1 MRMKNAMND
10 HVDRERHRMF
20 TEATSTVQK
29 HLNVMCRTLM
39 EKMENKADEIFIS
52 MRHDYMTVLGGVK
65 ADQTAIV
72 SKEERTLRAEI
83 KALLQGVDEQ
93 FRRVVHGD
101 VEDQIDEET
110 KQDDVDG
117 KSSMTRVMEDDDDAD
132 SHFESR
138 KESTEPAIDGFPKT
152 ESAARSSAMNDSISA
167 RDTPAEDSNM
177 NGVEG
182 PPDASSMS
190 VASKDVE
197 MSGAYQESV
206 ASNDVD
212 MDGDDDDEL

>member
-1 MRMKNAMND
+1 MKNAMND

-20 TEATSTVQK
+20 KEATSTVQK

-72 SKEERTLRAEI
+72 SKDERALRTDI
-83 KALLQGVDEQ
+83 KTLLQGVDEQ
-93 FRRVVHGD
+93 FRRIVHGD
-101 VEDQIDEET
+101 VEEPLNEET
-110 KQDDVDG
+110 KQDNVDDG
-117 KSSMTRVMEDDDDAD
+117 ESSKTRVLEDDDDVE
-132 SHFESR
+132 SHLESR
-138 KESTEPAIDGFPKT
+138 MESTEPAIDGLPKT
-152 ESAARSSAMNDSISA
+152 ESAAGSEAMNDSISA
-167 RDTPAEDSNM
+167 RNTPAEEANM
-177 NGVEG
+177 DDVEG

-190 VASKDVE
+190 VASNDVA
-197 MSGAYQESV
+197 MSGADQESV